1 MQSWIIDSEVGVL
14 KGTEDRR
21 ALDRPEHERHQGTKP
36 VGTPLEDSPGSAHGF
51 CLNTVDLR
59 VEPHESFRR
68 VSQFVRA
75 LGSDFRRLQMV
86 GNYKEGL
93 AIRLAVRRAV
103 RPEEVI
109 KKLDGVSQVDAPR
122 WVDSG
127 SHEQVL
133 RVCLTE

>member
-1 MQSWIIDSEVGVL
+1 MDSGIIDSEVGAL
-14 KGTEDRR
+14 KGTGERS
-21 ALDRPEHERHQGTKP
+21 ALNQPERDRHQATKP
-36 VGTPLEDSPGSAHGF
+36 DGTPLEDSPGAAVGF
-51 CLNTVDLR
+51 CLNTVELR

-75 LGSDFRRLQMV
+75 LGFDFRRLQMV

-93 AIRLAVRRAV
+93 AIRLAVRKAL

-109 KKLDGVSQVDAPR
+109 KKLDGVSQVDVPH
-122 WVDSG
+122 WVDSAND
-127 SHEQVL
+127 EQVL

>member
-1 MQSWIIDSEVGVL
+1 MHSGIIDSEVGVL
-14 KGTEDRR
+14 KGTEDWR
-21 ALDRPEHERHQGTKP
+21 ALNRPGHDRHQGTEP
-36 VGTPLEDSPGSAHGF
+36 DSMPREVSPGSADGF
-51 CLNTVDLR
+51 CLNTVELR

-75 LGSDFRRLQMV
+75 LGLDFRRLQMV

-109 KKLDGVSQVDAPR
+109 KKLDGVSQVDVPR

-127 SHEQVL
+127 SPAQVL

>member
-1 MQSWIIDSEVGVL
+1 MIDSEVGVL
-14 KGTEDRR
+14 KGTEDQR
-21 ALDRPEHERHQGTKP
+21 ALNRPGHDRQQGTKP
-36 VGTPLEDSPGSAHGF
+36 DGTPLEGSRGSAGGF

-75 LGSDFRRLQMV
+75 LGLDFRRLQMV

-93 AIRLAVRRAV
+93 TIRLAIRRAV

-109 KKLDGVSQVDAPR
+109 KKLEGVSQVDFPR

-127 SHEQVL
+127 GREQVL